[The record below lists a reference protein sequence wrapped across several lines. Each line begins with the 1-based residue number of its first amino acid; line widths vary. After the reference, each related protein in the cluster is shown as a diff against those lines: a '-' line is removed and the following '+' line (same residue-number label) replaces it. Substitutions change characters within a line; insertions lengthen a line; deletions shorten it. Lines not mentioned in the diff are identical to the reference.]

1 MVTLVAFAELQAE
14 VAVMNVQEILA
25 RLIAFPSVVGT
36 PNGAIV
42 DWIRDYCQAAGVDV
56 TILPGPEGDRSN
68 LFVTIGPR
76 ERQGYIISG
85 HLDVVPAGE
94 PDWSSDPF
102 ILRRDGDRLYGRGT
116 ADMKGFLACALA
128 ALPGVAAMNLRQPV
142 HLAFSYDEEAGCRG
156 VPHLLAALPGLC
168 EKPLGAIVGEPSR
181 MQPVRAHK
189 GKAAARLEV
198 IGRSG
203 HSSRPDLGL
212 NAVHAMA
219 GVITHAVAYGQS
231 LADGP
236 LDDNF
241 EPPYSSLQVGV
252 IAGGQAVN
260 IVPDRCTADIEVR
273 AVPGASPPSLLE
285 PVKAQLF
292 ALRDSGFEVAWHE
305 LSFYPALAPLNGSE
319 LAATLTQ
326 LTGQEPLTA
335 VSYGTEAGLYQQ
347 AGIDAII
354 CGPGEIERAHR
365 PNEYIE
371 LGELAACRK
380 LIEDFAAR
388 LAA

>member
-1 MVTLVAFAELQAE
+1 
-14 VAVMNVQEILA
+14 MNVEDILA
-25 RLIAFPSVVGT
+25 RLIAFPTVVGT
-36 PNGAIV
+36 PNGAIA
-42 DWIRDYCQAAGVDV
+42 DWIADYCRKAGAEV
-56 TILPGPEGDRSN
+56 TVLPGPEGDRSN

-76 ERQGYIISG
+76 ERRGYVISG
-85 HLDVVPAGE
+85 HMDVVPAGE
-94 PDWSSDPF
+94 PEWDSDPF
-102 ILRRDGDRLYGRGT
+102 VLRRNGDRLYGRGT
-116 ADMKGFLACALA
+116 TDMKGFLACALA
-128 ALPGVAAMNLRQPV
+128 ALPVLASMNLRQPL

-156 VPHLLAALPGLC
+156 VPHLLAALPRLC

-181 MQPVRAHK
+181 MQPVLAHK
-189 GKAAARLEV
+189 GKMAARLEV

-219 GVITHAVAYGQS
+219 GIVTYAVAYGQS
-231 LADGP
+231 FVDGP
-236 LDDNF
+236 LDGNF

-252 IAGGQAVN
+252 IAGGQSVN
-260 IVPDRCTADIEVR
+260 IIPDQCTSDIEVR
-273 AVPGASPPSLLE
+273 AVPGVSPSSLLE
-285 PVKAQLF
+285 PVKARLF
-292 ALRDSGFEVAWHE
+292 ELRDSGFEVAWHE
-305 LSFYPALAPLNGSE
+305 ISAYPALAPVNGSE

-347 AGIDAII
+347 AGVDAII
-354 CGPGEIERAHR
+354 CGPGEIGRAHR

-380 LIEDFAAR
+380 MIEDLGAS

>member
-1 MVTLVAFAELQAE
+1 MSLED
-14 VAVMNVQEILA
+14 ILA
-25 RLIAFPSVVGT
+25 RLIGFPTVVGT

-42 DWIRDYCQAAGVDV
+42 DWIGDYCRSAGAEV
-56 TILPGPEGDRSN
+56 TVLPGPEGDRSN

-76 ERQGYIISG
+76 ERRGYVISG
-85 HLDVVPAGE
+85 HMDVVPAGE
-94 PDWSSDPF
+94 PEWSSDPF
-102 ILRRDGDRLYGRGT
+102 VLRREGDRLYGRGT
-116 ADMKGFLACALA
+116 TDMKGFLACALA
-128 ALPGVAAMNLRQPV
+128 ALPGLAAMNLRQPF
-142 HLAFSYDEEAGCRG
+142 HLAFSYDEEAGCCG

-168 EKPLGAIVGEPSR
+168 EKPLGAIIGEPSR
-181 MQPVRAHK
+181 MQPVLAHK
-189 GKAAARLEV
+189 GKSAARLEV

-219 GVITHAVAYGQS
+219 GVVTYAVAYGQS
-231 LADGP
+231 FVDGP
-236 LDDNF
+236 LDGNF

-252 IAGGQAVN
+252 IAGGQSVN
-260 IVPDRCTADIEVR
+260 IIPDRCTADIEAR
-273 AVPGASPPSLLE
+273 AVPGVSPTSLLE
-285 PVKAQLF
+285 PVKARLF
-292 ALRDSGFEVAWHE
+292 ALRDNGFEVAWLE
-305 LSFYPALAPLNGSE
+305 LSSYPALAPVNGSE

-354 CGPGEIERAHR
+354 CGPGEIGRAHR

-380 LIEDFAAR
+380 MIEDLGAR